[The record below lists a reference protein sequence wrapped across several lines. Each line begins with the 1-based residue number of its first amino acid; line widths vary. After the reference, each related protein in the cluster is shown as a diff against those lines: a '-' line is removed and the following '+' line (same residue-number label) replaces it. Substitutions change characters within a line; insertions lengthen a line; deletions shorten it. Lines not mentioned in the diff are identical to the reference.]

1 MSVVTML
8 HWVFWGAWG
17 LIAFTYV
24 VFPVLLSLLAHRPAR
39 RLHALPAAPLS
50 EDALPPVALVV
61 AAYNEA
67 AVLAG
72 KLENTWQLDYPA
84 SKLEVLIGS
93 DGSSDATNAILQ
105 ACSDS
110 RLRPFVFAERRGK
123 ISVLND
129 MLAHT
134 HADLVVMSD
143 ANTLLAPDTLRK
155 IVAPFADPR
164 VGCVSGE
171 LALTQNGGVSGE
183 GLYWKY
189 EGWIKRNESRLG
201 FLIGCNGGIF
211 ALRRALYDP
220 LPASTIIE
228 DFVLTLR
235 VLQKGY
241 RVYFEPAARA
251 TEPACATARAE
262 MIRKIRIGAGGWQAL
277 GLTRSLLH
285 PRYGA
290 CAFAFWGHKVLRWL
304 VPLFCLIALVANA
317 ALLRQPLYSGLF
329 VAQVMGALVALRAYH
344 ASPTSPLSK
353 WTRPISYF
361 YLMNYALGC
370 GFVRFLF
377 GTQRVTW
384 DRAAPVGSTL
394 VPEFEEAVVLARTG
408 HAAKVSLV
416 LRMIARPPV
425 WKTACLGCSTRS

>member
-1 MSVVTML
+1 MPVVAVL

-17 LIAFTYV
+17 LIAYTYV
-24 VFPVLLSLLAHRPAR
+24 VFPILLSLIAWLSTR
-39 RLHALPAAPLS
+39 RSHGMSAVSLSENALPHI
-50 EDALPPVALVV
+50 ALVV
-61 AAYNEA
+61 AAYNEE

-84 SKLEVLIGS
+84 SRLEVLIGS
-93 DGSSDATNAILQ
+93 DGSCDGTNAILQ
-105 ACSDS
+105 ACPDS
-110 RLRPFVFAERRGK
+110 RLRPFVFAGRRGK

-129 MLAHT
+129 LLAHT
-134 HADLVVMSD
+134 RADIIVMSD
-143 ANTLLAPDTLRK
+143 ANTLLAPDALRK
-155 IVAPFADPR
+155 IVSPFSDPR

-171 LALTQNGGVSGE
+171 LLLTQNGGVSGE

-220 LPASTIIE
+220 LPASTIVE

-235 VLQKGY
+235 VLLKGY
-241 RVYFEPAARA
+241 LVYFEPKAQA
-251 TEPACATARAE
+251 TEPACVTARAE

-277 GLTRSLLH
+277 GLTRALLH

-304 VPLFCLIALVANA
+304 VPLFCLIALVANVV
-317 ALLRQPLYSGLF
+317 LMRQPLYGGLL
-329 VAQVMGALVALRAYH
+329 VAQALGALVAVRAYR
-344 ASPTSPLSK
+344 ASPASPLPK

-384 DRAAPVGSTL
+384 DRATPLASSL
-394 VPEFEEAVVLARTG
+394 VPEFEEDIV
-408 HAAKVSLV
+408 
-416 LRMIARPPV
+416 
-425 WKTACLGCSTRS
+425 